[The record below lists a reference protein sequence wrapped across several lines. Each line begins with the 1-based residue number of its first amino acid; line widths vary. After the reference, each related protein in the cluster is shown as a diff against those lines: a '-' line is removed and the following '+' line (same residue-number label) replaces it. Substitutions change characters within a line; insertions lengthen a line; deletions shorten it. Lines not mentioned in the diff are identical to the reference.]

1 MQINRPTA
9 WEKIDTWQT
18 CLLEA
23 VADQNPRRVSI
34 YSEAIAT
41 LSALL
46 TGGDA
51 VLELD
56 ADDAHTF
63 NEAEAA

>member
-1 MQINRPTA
+1 MQINRATA
-9 WEKIDTWQT
+9 WEKIDAWQT
-18 CLLEA
+18 NLFEA
-23 VADQNPRRVSI
+23 VSDQNASRVSI

-46 TGGDA
+46 AGGDA

-56 ADDAHTF
+56 ADDTETI
-63 NEAEAA
+63 NQTEGN